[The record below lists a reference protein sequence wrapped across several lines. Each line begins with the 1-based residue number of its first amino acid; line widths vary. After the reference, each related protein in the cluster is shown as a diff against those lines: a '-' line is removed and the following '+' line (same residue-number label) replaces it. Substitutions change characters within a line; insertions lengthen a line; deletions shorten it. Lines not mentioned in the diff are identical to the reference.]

1 MTEFL
6 TYQSKTAIALAVF
19 YLFYRLLLSKETFHR
34 FNRIVLL
41 GTAALSFVLPL
52 CVITIRKVV
61 TLPYTP
67 VADEPAETVLEMATT
82 VTETASTP
90 VWPAVVCGIFI
101 LGALAVLLMTV
112 ISIFKVKA
120 IINSGEH
127 QALESGETLVVT
139 NDDTAPFSWMKY
151 IVISREDYES
161 GYSQIL
167 THEKAHI
174 ALRHSWDLLF
184 VDMITALQWFNPAI
198 WMLKSD
204 LRALHEFEADDV
216 VLRSGANVKE
226 YQYLLIRKAV
236 SKSGYSVA
244 NSFNHSTLKARITM
258 MLNKK
263 SSRMSA
269 WKALYVIPLVGISL
283 AATAETMVDYQYEG
297 QTPDNTE
304 LVEKYSTPVD
314 KDTKK
319 SFKEKNLKNGRVTV
333 DEENDVVTMIYYGLD
348 GKERQSQ
355 ITGLPLG
362 KESYFINGSFAT
374 KGAADIA
381 LEKDPDAVLLSAY
394 LKNGNKVRAIISA
407 DYGKFVTGTIDCSKP
422 INTLVIKEGDEQPQL
437 ATVATPDLV
446 YVINGERMPEGFDLN
461 TIDPATITSMEVL
474 KTEKALQEYNTDKG
488 VIVLTTD
495 PSKANEKKPAPDIYI
510 NGKKASSEDIAAL
523 PANPKGHVEAD
534 GTIWITTEEKPK
546 EEKKVIP
553 FHQVAQQPTFNGG
566 DANEFSKWVNQNLRY
581 PEKCRQSRVEG
592 RVTLQFTVTEEGKV
606 NNVKVLRSVNEDID
620 KEAVRV
626 VSESPDWTPGK
637 DENGKTVAVT
647 YTFPVIFRLPEATAE
662 PEKKDE
668 EKTKEEKEVVPF
680 QHAAQKPTFNGGD
693 ANEFSKWVSENIKY
707 PEKCRQSKI
716 QGRVTLHFTVT
727 ETGKLADIRILRGV
741 NEELDKEALRV
752 ISESPLWTPGKD
764 ENGEI
769 IPISYVFPVLF
780 QL

>member
-6 TYQSKTAIALAVF
+6 IYQGKAAIALAVF
-19 YLFYRLLLSKETFHR
+19 YMFYRLLLSKETFHR

-52 CVITIRKVV
+52 CVITFKEVV
-61 TLPYTP
+61 
-67 VADEPAETVLEMATT
+67 VVPAM
-82 VTETASTP
+82 TASSETFTCEVAGTAAMVPEVSEPIWP
-90 VWPAVVCGIFI
+90 VILCSLFA
-101 LGALAVLLMTV
+101 LGALAVLV
-112 ISIFKVKA
+112 HVVFSI
-120 IINSGEH
+120 IGIRRMIRSGRSE
-127 QALESGETLVVT
+127 ALESGETLIIT
-139 NDDTAPFSWMKY
+139 ETDTAPFSWMKY

-174 ALRHSWDLLF
+174 ALRHSWDILF

-198 WMLKSD
+198 WMLKAD
-204 LRALHEFEADDV
+204 LRALHEFEADDA
-216 VLRSGANVKE
+216 VLRSGANIKE

-283 AATAETMVDYQYEG
+283 AATAETRVDYQYED

-319 SFKEKNLKNGRVTV
+319 SFKEKNLKNGRITV
-333 DEENDVVTMIYYGLD
+333 DEEKDVVTMIYYGLD

-461 TIDPATITSMEVL
+461 TIEPNTITSMEVL
-474 KTEKALQEYNTDKG
+474 KTEKALQEYGTDKG
-488 VIVLTTD
+488 VIVITTD
-495 PSKANEKKPAPDIYI
+495 PSKANEKKPVPDIYI
-510 NGKKASSEDIAAL
+510 DGKKATSEEVAAL
-523 PANPKGHVEAD
+523 PANPKGYVEPD
-534 GTIWITTEEKPK
+534 GTIQIITKKETDNKSAEIKEPVPFQHLGQKPG
-546 EEKKVIP
+546 
-553 FHQVAQQPTFNGG
+553 FNGG
-566 DANEFSKWVNQNLRY
+566 DANEFSKWVAANL
-581 PEKCRQSRVEG
+581 
-592 RVTLQFTVTEEGKV
+592 
-606 NNVKVLRSVNEDID
+606 
-620 KEAVRV
+620 
-626 VSESPDWTPGK
+626 
-637 DENGKTVAVT
+637 
-647 YTFPVIFRLPEATAE
+647 
-662 PEKKDE
+662 
-668 EKTKEEKEVVPF
+668 
-680 QHAAQKPTFNGGD
+680 
-693 ANEFSKWVSENIKY
+693 KY

-716 QGRVTLHFTVT
+716 QGRVTLQFVIT
-727 ETGKLADIRILRGV
+727 ETGEVTDVKVLRGV

-752 ISESPLWTPGKD
+752 VSASPRWTPGKD
-764 ENGEI
+764 KNGNI
-769 IPISYVFPVLF
+769 VPVSFTFPVIF
-780 QL
+780 HIPDSKQ